1 MGKIYQLV
9 KEIRIVRMML
19 FSLILNY
26 RVAEIFNVMI
36 LLIGFIIYYSVYDSL
51 LLIGTWKLNKT
62 INKNG
67 FCLYLSENLF
77 KFAISFGILLFLHSS
92 IKIREISDIENMG
105 N

>member
-1 MGKIYQLV
+1 MKAFEHAREDSIY
-9 KEIRIVRMML
+9 
-19 FSLILNY
+19 
-26 RVAEIFNVMI
+26 NVMI
-36 LLIGFIIYYSVYDSL
+36 SLIGFIIYYSVYDSL

-77 KFAISFGILLFLHSS
+77 KFAMSFGILLFLHSS